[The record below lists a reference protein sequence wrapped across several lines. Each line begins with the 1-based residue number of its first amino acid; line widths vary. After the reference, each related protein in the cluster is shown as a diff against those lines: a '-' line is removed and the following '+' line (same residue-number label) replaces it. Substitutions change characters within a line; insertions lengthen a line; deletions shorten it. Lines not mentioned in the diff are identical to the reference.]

1 MRFFDTEY
9 VRGET
14 QRTLFSLLPNKLHRQ
29 MSTAEIYN
37 KANNSLNTISNL
49 WQSMLQIIQ
58 AVSSA
63 SAASLT
69 VEPDLAKL
77 QKTRKEYEQLMTTL
91 KSDLEWLEKNKV
103 NESEL
108 DLETE
113 AYTSGLV
120 EQEALQKESTRVNDQ
135 LKRLLNQSYALQFQL
150 EMLFTSSQ
158 DVKLN

>member
-1 MRFFDTEY
+1 
-9 VRGET
+9 
-14 QRTLFSLLPNKLHRQ
+14 
-29 MSTAEIYN
+29 MSTVEIYN
-37 KANNSLNTISNL
+37 KANESLDTLSNL
-49 WQSMLQIIQ
+49 WQTMLQIIQ
-58 AVSSA
+58 AVSLA

-91 KSDLEWLEKNKV
+91 KTNVAWLEKNQV

-108 DLETE
+108 DVETE
-113 AYTSGLV
+113 TYTSGLV
-120 EQEALQKESTRVNDQ
+120 EQDILQKESTRVNDQ

-158 DVKLN
+158 DIKLN

>member
-1 MRFFDTEY
+1 
-9 VRGET
+9 
-14 QRTLFSLLPNKLHRQ
+14 
-29 MSTAEIYN
+29 
-37 KANNSLNTISNL
+37 
-49 WQSMLQIIQ
+49 MLQIIQ

-91 KSDLEWLEKNKV
+91 KSNVEWLEKNEV
-103 NESEL
+103 NENEL

-120 EQEALQKESTRVNDQ
+120 EQEALRKESTRVNDQ

-158 DVKLN
+158 DVKLT

>member
-1 MRFFDTEY
+1 
-9 VRGET
+9 
-14 QRTLFSLLPNKLHRQ
+14 
-29 MSTAEIYN
+29 MSTVEIYS
-37 KANNSLNTISNL
+37 KANESLDTLSNL
-49 WQSMLQIIQ
+49 WQTMLQIIQ
-58 AVSSA
+58 AVSLA

-91 KSDLEWLEKNKV
+91 KTNVAWLEKNQL

-108 DLETE
+108 DVETE
-113 AYTSGLV
+113 TYTSGLV
-120 EQEALQKESTRVNDQ
+120 EQDILQKESTRVNDQ

-158 DVKLN
+158 DIKLN

>member
-1 MRFFDTEY
+1 
-9 VRGET
+9 
-14 QRTLFSLLPNKLHRQ
+14 
-29 MSTAEIYN
+29 MSTVEIYN
-37 KANNSLNTISNL
+37 KANESLDTLSDL
-49 WQSMLQIIQ
+49 WQTMLQIIQ
-58 AVSSA
+58 AVSLA

-91 KSDLEWLEKNKV
+91 KTNVAWLEKNQV

-108 DLETE
+108 DVETE
-113 AYTSGLV
+113 TYTSGLV
-120 EQEALQKESTRVNDQ
+120 EQDILQKESTRVNDQ

-158 DVKLN
+158 DIKLN

>member
-1 MRFFDTEY
+1 
-9 VRGET
+9 
-14 QRTLFSLLPNKLHRQ
+14 
-29 MSTAEIYN
+29 MSTVEIYN
-37 KANNSLNTISNL
+37 KANGSLDTLSNL
-49 WQSMLQIIQ
+49 WQTMLQIIQ
-58 AVSSA
+58 EVSLA

-91 KSDLEWLEKNKV
+91 KSDVAWLEKNKV
-103 NESEL
+103 KENEL
-108 DLETE
+108 DVETE
-113 AYTSGLV
+113 IYTSGLV
-120 EQEALQKESTRVNDQ
+120 EQEALQTESTRVNDQ

>member
-1 MRFFDTEY
+1 
-9 VRGET
+9 
-14 QRTLFSLLPNKLHRQ
+14 
-29 MSTAEIYN
+29 MSTVEIYN
-37 KANNSLNTISNL
+37 KANESLDTLSNL
-49 WQSMLQIIQ
+49 WQTMLQIIQ
-58 AVSSA
+58 AVSLA

-91 KSDLEWLEKNKV
+91 KTNVAWLEKNQL

-108 DLETE
+108 DVETE
-113 AYTSGLV
+113 TYTSGLV
-120 EQEALQKESTRVNDQ
+120 EQDILQKESTRVNDQ

-158 DVKLN
+158 DIKLN